1 VSGTVQSNNTPPA
14 PSQEGNENLTALLSR
29 GELNPTCSASLT
41 ELTLVYFIA
50 VTLNDGVVTGIPPDI
65 DFI

>member
-29 GELNPTCSASLT
+29 GDYIKFS
-41 ELTLVYFIA
+41 
-50 VTLNDGVVTGIPPDI
+50 VVMYYRSGNFLFGISG
-65 DFI
+65 FLKV